1 MFGHGPFEEFIQR
14 NTVVIEIK
22 FEKKHG
28 GVTVGAFKRIISK
41 GSQQTVTPTV
51 ERQKDAVLF
60 L

>member
-1 MFGHGPFEEFIQR
+1 MLCHCFFVEFIQR

-28 GVTVGAFKRIISK
+28 GVTERAFKRIISK
-41 GSQQTVTPTV
+41 GSQQTVTPAV
-51 ERQKDAVLF
+51 ERQKDAVFF